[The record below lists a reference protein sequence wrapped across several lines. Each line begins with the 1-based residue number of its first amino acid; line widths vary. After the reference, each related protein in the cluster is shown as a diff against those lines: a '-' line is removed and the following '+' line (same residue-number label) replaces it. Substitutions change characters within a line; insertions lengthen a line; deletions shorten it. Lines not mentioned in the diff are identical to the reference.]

1 MSGVVIITGSKQIIS
16 KIGVKQKHIIFKHGG
31 KCQKKINERVLNE
44 EEKDEDRQKQGAAG
58 QARGITVC
66 VVCSVKTIFVL
77 C

>member
-1 MSGVVIITGSKQIIS
+1 M
-16 KIGVKQKHIIFKHGG
+16 
-31 KCQKKINERVLNE
+31 ERVLNE

-58 QARGITVC
+58 QARAIAAC